1 MIIPDMASLLDY
13 KHYKN
18 RSKENNK
25 SLADYGVKEL
35 KESDCFGVLCLLKPR
50 EQKEGH
56 WVSQDQIFKIS
67 YQTLTAGAPLVPLIY
82 TLGFHR
88 ASRDFGVN
96 QLQLS
101 SICPGLLWFNSTL
114 LPTAV

>member
-50 EQKEGH
+50 ERKEGH

-67 YQTLTAGAPLVPLIY
+67 
-82 TLGFHR
+82 
-88 ASRDFGVN
+88 
-96 QLQLS
+96 
-101 SICPGLLWFNSTL
+101 
-114 LPTAV
+114 